1 MVTENSEGVGIS
13 KAKIFKVKCE
23 AKLEF
28 PAWEGGWG
36 SNYNTFL
43 GGAMDSFWNNT
54 LMHNLLKLTLSISSS
69 QLVLMST
76 FIGISGNASKTF
88 SSNGI

>member
-1 MVTENSEGVGIS
+1 MVTENSDGVGIS

-36 SNYNTFL
+36 SNHNTFL
-43 GGAMDSFWNNT
+43 GGAMNNT
-54 LMHNLLKLTLSISSS
+54 LKHN
-69 QLVLMST
+69 
-76 FIGISGNASKTF
+76 
-88 SSNGI
+88 

>member
-1 MVTENSEGVGIS
+1 MLPEISISTPWMVTENSDGVGIS

-36 SNYNTFL
+36 SNHNTFL
-43 GGAMDSFWNNT
+43 GGAMNNT
-54 LMHNLLKLTLSISSS
+54 LKHN
-69 QLVLMST
+69 
-76 FIGISGNASKTF
+76 
-88 SSNGI
+88 